1 MSMPYKDP
9 SKRRAAERRRSTA
22 RNARPDQPRAKTLS
36 GDPLRVPKKLRMIV
50 DYPEDV
56 VRPKTRAQC
65 MGFDRPCP
73 FVSCRHHLFLDVS
86 EKGGLKL
93 NFPQLEPGD
102 LLVSCSLDVAEDGLS
117 KLEDA
122 GALMNLTRE
131 RVRQIEVVALRKLEL
146 KRVLRE
152 LAK

>member
-1 MSMPYKDP
+1 M
-9 SKRRAAERRRSTA
+9 
-22 RNARPDQPRAKTLS
+22 PRAQTLGVRS
-36 GDPLRVPKKLRMIV
+36 ARIGLPIFI
-50 DYPEDV
+50 DYPEGV
-56 VRPKTRAQC
+56 ERPKTRGEC
-65 MGFDRPCP
+65 MGVERPCP

-93 NFPQLEPGD
+93 NFPHLDPDE
-102 LLVSCSLDVAEDGLS
+102 LIVSCSLDVAEDGLS

-131 RVRQIEVVALRKLEL
+131 RVRQVELMALRKLEL